1 MDKLLIIH
9 DNETTSYELPKFGTV
24 TVKVSDGRVTMIETL
39 KQERIEKKK

>member
-9 DNETTSYELPKFGTV
+9 NDETTGYELPKFGAV
-24 TVKVSDGRVTMIETL
+24 TVKVVDGRVTLIETL